1 MVEGLN
7 TFGSKLYPF
16 PLNSFRQYV
25 ATPWGSK
32 SLLAKAGIDPDAE
45 TQSWDD
51 FRAKVRTAQQK
62 TGKAGII
69 MPIKLAGRMDEFVTA
84 LVQTAGFPGFGGI
97 ETASGAYRYD
107 HDAYVQTL
115 EFLRSFATDKV
126 MLGASTNL
134 DARTGRARWVS
145 GDAVYFFDGPY
156 CAGVCKTDFAKFMP
170 ELTVSQMPTQD
181 GAAPTVTSGPS
192 GGDLW
197 ISGASK
203 QIDQVSKLLTMFT
216 SDDFR
221 KHQPDYMDAAP
232 LDLGVVPAS
241 KANPTYK
248 KLCAWFAKYGFL
260 VAGCRDQGQGR
271 RQGDGQRLGFP
282 GLEARRRLRHHIA
295 LPCRARPGRPGRPG
309 QEHRCAAL
317 PCWVCLSTS

>member
-1 MVEGLN
+1 M
-7 TFGSKLYPF
+7 
-16 PLNSFRQYV
+16 
-25 ATPWGSK
+25 
-32 SLLAKAGIDPDAE
+32 
-45 TQSWDD
+45 
-51 FRAKVRTAQQK
+51 
-62 TGKAGII
+62 
-69 MPIKLAGRMDEFVTA
+69 
-84 LVQTAGFPGFGGI
+84 
-97 ETASGAYRYD
+97 
-107 HDAYVQTL
+107 

-197 ISGASK
+197 ISGASE

-232 LDLGVVPAS
+232 LDLGS
-241 KANPTYK
+241 
-248 KLCAWFAKYGFL
+248 
-260 VAGCRDQGQGR
+260 R
-271 RQGDGQRLGFP
+271 RGMPRSRP
-282 GLEARRRLRHHIA
+282 RATAR
-295 LPCRARPGRPGRPG
+295 
-309 QEHRCAAL
+309 
-317 PCWVCLSTS
+317 